1 MTYLSKC
8 CILFAV
14 MAVECISQDLDYRK
28 MHLAVAAIENAA
40 IKLGTDSSELFVR
53 LQKYGIVKNGLLEFY
68 DELHTQS
75 LDWVTDFV
83 IESLRNREAQG
94 I

>member
-1 MTYLSKC
+1 MT
-8 CILFAV
+8 A
-14 MAVECISQDLDYRK
+14 ECNSQDLDYRK

-53 LQKYGIVKNGLLEFY
+53 LQKYDIVKNGLLEFY